1 MATTGTGV
9 FAASGWPS
17 IHRRDTSGKLMPISN
32 RKLSISASTVPTEK
46 QPQLRAESLSP
57 NDAVE
62 KKTATETP
70 SSSSGGGEESKDG
83 RLTLKDYFDRSRELI
98 SRSDGGPPRWF
109 SPLEC
114 ASQAIDSPLLLYLPG
129 VDGVGLGLTLHHER
143 LSKIFDIWCMHIPL
157 TDRTSF
163 AEMVKFVESAVRIEY
178 SRAPNRPIYLVGE
191 SFGGCLTLAVAAR
204 NPDIDL
210 MLILANPATSFGK
223 SLLQTETLLTLSA
236 LIPEQISS
244 SLPYVLTLLFGT
256 PVKMVTSAM
265 GKRLP
270 SDQLIKVLSQDTL
283 AMSSYLSVLS
293 KAFTAETLRWKLEM
307 LKSAAAFANS
317 RLHAVKAQTL
327 ILASGQDQLLPS
339 RDEAERLTKELP
351 NCQIRIFE
359 DKGHALFLEDV
370 SFVSILTG
378 ASFYRHGRRFDYV
391 TDYFPPTP
399 SEFNR
404 VYAPQKWV
412 EDVTSPVVLS
422 TMGDGT
428 IMRSLDGIPTEG
440 PVLYVGYHMM
450 FGLELAPIV
459 ARFWV
464 EKNILL
470 RGMAHPMLF
479 TKLKEGKMP
488 DISSYDIFRI
498 MGAVPVSAPNFY
510 RLFSSKS
517 HVLLYPGGVREAL
530 HRKGEEYKL
539 FWPEQSEF
547 VRMAARFGAK
557 IVPFGTVGEDDI
569 SQVLLDYDDLKNI
582 PYFKNAIEELTD
594 ETVNLRIDAMGEV
607 ANQDIYLPIVVPKVP
622 GRFYYLFGK
631 PIETQGRKQELKS
644 REKAHEVYLEVK
656 SEVEKC
662 LCYLKEKRES
672 DPFRNIFARLSYQ
685 ATHGFDSEVPTFD
698 FTTKDS

>member
-644 REKAHEVYLEVK
+644 REKAHELYLEVK

>member
-9 FAASGWPS
+9 FAAGGWPS
-17 IHRRDTSGKLMPISN
+17 IRRRDTSGKLMPISN
-32 RKLSISASTVPTEK
+32 RKLSISASAVPTEK
-46 QPQLRAESLSP
+46 QPQLRAKSLSP

-70 SSSSGGGEESKDG
+70 SSSSGGGEEPKDG

-163 AEMVKFVESAVRIEY
+163 TEMVKFVESAVRIEY

-191 SFGGCLTLAVAAR
+191 SFGGCLALAVAAR

-270 SDQLIKVLSQDTL
+270 SDQLIKELSQDTL

-339 RDEAERLTKELP
+339 RDEAERLTKVLP
-351 NCQIRIFE
+351 NCQIRVFE
-359 DKGHALFLEDV
+359 DKGHALFLEDGV
-370 SFVSILTG
+370 SFVSILTA

-428 IMRSLDGIPTEG
+428 IVRSLDGIPTDG

-470 RGMAHPMLF
+470 RGVAHPMLF

-594 ETVNLRIDAMGEV
+594 ETVNLRNDSMGEV
-607 ANQDIYLPIVVPKVP
+607 ANQDIHLPIVVPKVP

-631 PIETQGRKQELKS
+631 PIETQGAFLACSIEFMSSMFTLSWLKM
-644 REKAHEVYLEVK
+644 
-656 SEVEKC
+656 
-662 LCYLKEKRES
+662 
-672 DPFRNIFARLSYQ
+672 NICFGCMY
-685 ATHGFDSEVPTFD
+685 V
-698 FTTKDS
+698 